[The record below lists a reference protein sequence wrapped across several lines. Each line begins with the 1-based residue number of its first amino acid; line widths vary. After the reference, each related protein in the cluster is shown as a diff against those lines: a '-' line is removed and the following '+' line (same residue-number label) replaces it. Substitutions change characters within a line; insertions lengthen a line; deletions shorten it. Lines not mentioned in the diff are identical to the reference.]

1 MLIVVNF
8 IFEEDWALVVKKRP
22 QQMRLIKEFHE
33 GAGGGHFGVSRVQNK
48 LCGKY
53 YWQNMVEDVKYYIKT
68 CKKCQRMNR
77 SSLLKPKVELRPVP
91 VPS

>member
-33 GAGGGHFGVSRVQNK
+33 GAGGGHFVLQECKTNYAGSTT
-48 LCGKY
+48 GKT
-53 YWQNMVEDVKYYIKT
+53 W
-68 CKKCQRMNR
+68 
-77 SSLLKPKVELRPVP
+77 
-91 VPS
+91 